1 MDVELSATP
10 IYPLDMNA
18 ERLPEPAADSLDL
31 VTVLAAL
38 ADRWRLA
45 ALRALEEAEEP
56 AYCGQLMAEAGY
68 NVGKSTVSH
77 HMKVLR
83 EAGLTRTTVSGS
95 RRYTTIRREELDA
108 RFPGLLDAVLNADA
122 DLPRFVRTD
131 EAAEAVGA
139 EPAGVLS

>member
-1 MDVELSATP
+1 MSE
-10 IYPLDMNA
+10 
-18 ERLPEPAADSLDL
+18 ERLPEPAAESLDL

-45 ALRALEEAEEP
+45 ALRAIAEAEEP

-68 NVGKSTVSH
+68 NVSKSTVSH

-83 EAGLTRTTVSGS
+83 EAGLTHTIVSGS

-108 RFPGLLDAVLNADA
+108 RFPGLLDAVLNAEA
-122 DLPRFVRTD
+122 DLPKLVNTA
-131 EAAEAVGA
+131 EAAEAIAA
-139 EPAGVLS
+139 EPASVLS